1 MFLKFNQ
8 RQSPNIVT
16 SEEICVYYNKS
27 KIGNLDK
34 VDRLYINDR
43 LVWKFQAI

>member
-16 SEEICVYYNKS
+16 SVEICVYYNKS
-27 KIGNLDK
+27 EKL
-34 VDRLYINDR
+34 
-43 LVWKFQAI
+43 AI